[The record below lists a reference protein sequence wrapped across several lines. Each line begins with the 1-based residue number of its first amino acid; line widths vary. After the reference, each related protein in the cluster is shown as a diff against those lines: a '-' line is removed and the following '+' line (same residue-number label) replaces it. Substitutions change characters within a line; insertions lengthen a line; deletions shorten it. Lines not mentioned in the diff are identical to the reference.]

1 MYRPLEFYTHTHTLR
16 EEEDM
21 DLRGNVEGIREEL
34 GERKGANDE
43 NVLYSCMKFS

>member
-34 GERKGANDE
+34 GEGKGANDE
-43 NVLYSCMKFS
+43 MCYTHV